1 MIRMPD
7 GTRWA
12 SVAEA
17 AREQRVRPGTIRV
30 WEHRGLVRSHRDDAG
45 LLWVCLD
52 DVADAEL
59 AWRTRL
65 ARKARRAH
73 EGR

>member
-1 MIRMPD
+1 MPD

-12 SVAEA
+12 GVDEA

-30 WEHRGLVRSHRDDAG
+30 WVHRGVVRSHRDDKRV
-45 LLWVCLD
+45 LWVCLD

-65 ARKARRAH
+65 AKKATRNADA
-73 EGR
+73 G

>member
-12 SVAEA
+12 TIAEA
-17 AREQRVRPGTIRV
+17 AREQRVRPGTISV
-30 WEHRGLVRSHRDDAG
+30 WMHREIVRSRTLAG
-45 LLWVCLD
+45 STFVCVD

-59 AWRTRL
+59 SWRRRL
-65 ARKARRAH
+65 VKV
-73 EGR
+73 G

>member
-1 MIRMPD
+1 MIRAQD

-30 WEHRGLVRSHRDDAG
+30 WVHRGVVRSENIDGAAF
-45 LLWVCLD
+45 VCVD

-59 AWRTRL
+59 AWRRRL
-65 ARKARRAH
+65 QAKQRRAR
-73 EGR
+73 GGG